1 MIKIINEDIE
11 HKDEILKD
19 YNEQFVRID
28 SEANNAIDVFIERLT
43 RLKNNITITYLKD
56 EIGAWNFNAQDNL
69 DIPEENEEKDEI
81 IKSIARIKEMSD
93 ENIREEIDY
102 IIRNIFQD

>member
-19 YNEQFVRID
+19 YDEQFVRID